1 MQPFRYNRPLSW
13 DDAHHQVLAAGGEA
27 VPVAG
32 GTDLIPLMHDMIAKA
47 GTLVDVRGAAGA
59 ATIQETEDGGLTMGS
74 AVTLTT
80 LATDPRIAER
90 FPGLALACRAAGSHQ
105 LRNMATIGGN
115 LCQRLRCSYFR
126 NGLTC
131 LKHGDAQCGAAMGEH
146 RHSAL
151 FRSGPCVA
159 VHPSDPAVALVAL
172 GASIVTLRGTGPR
185 TIPADEFWVS
195 SAQDITR
202 ENVLEPGE
210 LITHVQ
216 LPASS
221 AGQRQYFEK
230 VTQRAAWDFA
240 LVSVAA
246 SRQADGNVRIALGGV
261 SYAPFRINSS
271 VEEDVASGGLGA
283 DDIET
288 LAERALYDADP
299 LPDAEYKMQIAATLL
314 RRAIHHI
321 S

>member
-1 MQPFRYNRPLSW
+1 VQPFRYFRPESREE
-13 DDAHHQVLAAGGEA
+13 AGQQLLEPGA
-27 VPVAG
+27 VPLAG
-32 GTDLIPLMHDMIAKA
+32 GTDLVPLLRDAVAHAE
-47 GTLVDVRGAAGA
+47 LVVDVRGIAGA
-59 ATIQETEDGGLTMGS
+59 TTIEEEADGGFLLGA
-74 AVTLTT
+74 AVTLST
-80 LATDPRIAER
+80 LSSNARIAER
-90 FPGLALACRAAGSHQ
+90 FPSLALACRAAGSHQ

-115 LCQRLRCSYFR
+115 LCQRPRCSYFR

-131 LKHGDAQCGAAMGEH
+131 LKRGDDHCGAAVGEH

-151 FRSGPCVA
+151 FRTGPCIA

-172 GASIVTLRGTGPR
+172 NASIVTEKGGTTR
-185 TIPADEFWVS
+185 TISAEQFWVPS
-195 SAQDITR
+195 SQDVSR
-202 ENVLEPGE
+202 ETVLEAGE
-210 LITHVQ
+210 LIAHIHVPGACSGRLQ
-216 LPASS
+216 F
-221 AGQRQYFEK
+221 FEK

-246 SRQADGNVRIALGGV
+246 ARDATGNVRIALGGV
-261 SYAPFRINSS
+261 SYAPLRINSS
-271 VEEDVASGGLGA
+271 VEEDIASGGLGA

-299 LPDAEYKMQIAATLL
+299 LPDTEYKRKIAATLL